1 MSLWYCCCFL
11 RIAKHSGEHAL
22 LRSTAAKVFPQT
34 TQFELLP
41 PPYFAKLNFSEVVY
55 IWILFRTSLPPYRI
69 DYCCI
74 GGMTGVYFL
83 VYSPMVRITSLPT
96 DMNGLWIDRWYM
108 RQDWIRPALATAA
121 ITSLFYLENCKKIKD
136 FTSAIDPRLERLS
149 WTTSFFYGEKAQKI
163 PIVIKPGRYGR
174 AAHGGIWSWFMTTH
188 SQNYEFVWPKD
199 WKNMV

>member
-1 MSLWYCCCFL
+1 MSRRFW
-11 RIAKHSGEHAL
+11 KS
-22 LRSTAAKVFPQT
+22 
-34 TQFELLP
+34 FELLP
-41 PPYFAKLNFSEVVY
+41 PLCFAKLNFSEVVY
-55 IWILFRTSLPPYRI
+55 IWILFRASLPPYRI

-83 VYSPMVRITSLPT
+83 VYSPMVHITSLPT

-136 FTSAIDPRLERLS
+136 FTPAIDPWLERLS

-174 AAHGGIWSWFMTTH
+174 AAHGRIWSWFMTTH
-188 SQNYEFVWPKD
+188 SQNYEFV
-199 WKNMV
+199 